1 MLAEKT
7 KKLII
12 GKSRRWI
19 REKSIK
25 RVKRRLAL
33 ARKRVNDFSE
43 DELEALVAEEE
54 KAFLAQLSNM
64 SLAAVL
70 VALGLS

>member
-1 MLAEKT
+1 MLAERT
-7 KKLII
+7 RELII

-25 RVKRRLAL
+25 RAKTRIAL
-33 ARKRVNDFSE
+33 ANKRVADFSE

-54 KAFLAQLSNM
+54 RKLLASLSHM

-70 VALGLS
+70 VALGFS